1 MAKVLIRLPAS
12 LKKRIIRSS
21 APRAVDQHY
30 LEGDWKVTNFLD
42 SLAFSTPDDSEE
54 SIYECISAVRSDSSL
69 TTNATMDNI
78 PGPGRMLDKLYH
90 YLGEKVERGIF
101 FTSVSTLHPITILQ
115 NLYDYDEA
123 DWFDIAEAP
132 SLEDAITE
140 VYDQKGSA
148 AVAGLRSL
156 VHQAE

>member
-1 MAKVLIRLPAS
+1 MAKVLIRLPTS

-21 APRAVDQHY
+21 APGTVDQHY

-42 SLAFSTPDDSEE
+42 SLAFNTPDDSEE
-54 SIYECISAVRSDSSL
+54 SSYECISVVRSDSSL

-78 PGPGRMLDKLYH
+78 PGPGQMLDKLYH
-90 YLGEKVERGIF
+90 YLGNKVERGLF

-115 NLYDYDEA
+115 NLYDYDDPDYFYISNAQPLEVA
-123 DWFDIAEAP
+123 IAE
-132 SLEDAITE
+132 
-140 VYDQKGSA
+140 VYKQKGSA

-156 VHQAE
+156 VHQAQ